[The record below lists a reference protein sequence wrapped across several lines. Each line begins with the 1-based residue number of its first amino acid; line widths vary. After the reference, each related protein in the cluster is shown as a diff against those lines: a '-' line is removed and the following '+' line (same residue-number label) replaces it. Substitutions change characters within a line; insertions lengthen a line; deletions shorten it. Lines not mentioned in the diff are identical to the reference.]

1 MGGTFLWGLLWR
13 WGGVAMA
20 GQPTCPP
27 WASPARFLPAT
38 LTPFLLQ
45 ASFFLIN
52 PPHQLSQLTLIL
64 RRTEGVIDEEE
75 QEQLYLR

>member
-13 WGGVAMA
+13 RGGVAMA

-38 LTPFLLQ
+38 LTSFLLQ
-45 ASFFLIN
+45 APFFLIN
-52 PPHQLSQLTLIL
+52 PHQLSQLTLIL

-75 QEQLYLR
+75 LELLYLR